1 MKSPLDTK
9 IIELYHTARIA
20 LAGNATVPDK
30 FERMQYV
37 KKALK
42 EHYPDLI
49 KGFQFDKHIWF
60 HITDL
65 LRQE

>member
-1 MKSPLDTK
+1 MSHSKLDTT
-9 IIELYHTARIA
+9 IMELYQTARTA
-20 LAGNATVPDK
+20 LAGGPTVPDK
-30 FERMQYV
+30 YDRMVYV

-42 EHYPDLI
+42 EHYPDLV

-65 LRQE
+65 LR